1 MARDIVYYFDKVKG
15 SGIGL
20 GGVQGHE
27 LGEIQTDFNMS
38 FTIDGSKDSCKIK
51 VLSYTNYELEPF
63 TILWHY
69 ATQTWWI
76 VKNDKVERHQNES
89 GFYYIHNINL
99 NGAIDLLS
107 ARDLT
112 DCACNSKIYTIHQV
126 ASKLIALSNFEFST
140 TFYYQNN
147 VNSNDIVDYVK
158 TFENYS
164 LLSALREFF
173 DGYNCS
179 LKMTFNTHYGAGVY
193 YLDSANI
200 LVYSKSGNVNNTIID
215 IDTFDDTRETRTIGS
230 NSFGTTVMS
239 NAENVISTKAKTY
252 PSVGAVRPSSK
263 EYELTADASAGHNTN
278 NAIIRLP
285 TPAYTVNWVRI
296 WTYAIGVTYIR
307 TGDPRNYLCAFYPF
321 NKSYTQELFDA
332 KIDDLITAHPDEEQ
346 DLQELKNNFNTIFE
360 NVLKYCSV
368 TLYNGVIYN
377 ADDTFT
383 IPSSIPYMPSFSYTG
398 GDGIGTTR
406 KFGLFTKDIKN
417 SLKRPW
423 QGMSWERGSDII
435 DGLEMFSLQDGLS
448 YDYLE
453 YNDANSDSGDI
464 YTQGDYLLS
473 IKTMD
478 GSTTRKFELTAYNLN
493 GLFFSVNYIPMLD
506 LKIKVENQ
514 TDKRDIHL
522 YNQNGKFIDSVALS
536 KLLNSYADEISSDNI
551 TRFMTYYS
559 FSSVPKVGTIV
570 DNNGTKYVINNVSVE
585 FTQNEQNGSVAY
597 FIQAE
602 FTLSKQVA
610 VKSININANSN
621 IRDYGIPQA
630 NTVMRKQLYR
640 DYYEFTLNYDTSSD
654 TDWYISLQNELLLT
668 NTKKQ
673 ERQAI
678 IQITWFNNNTY
689 YYQLPTEI
697 FPLKKQV
704 VEVVNFKDN
713 NIIGYSSQV
722 VGTGFD
728 LTRLLQ
734 YNNVT
739 VPISYVNDWGGFKGI
754 DLKMVKAD
762 NVEKAFNNYLTPSGY
777 QTSAGLILNE
787 PFIPQDIYTYVIN
800 NGLVDYSIT
809 ENAYQ
814 KDPLEVPVF
823 EHITQ
828 LNDSDEVIVGANIFD
843 DHSEENNVGYIYAW
857 GYAPKNK
864 ANEYNASSF
873 VTQTITRTG
882 TAPNYVWSIH
892 HPCRL
897 GYGTKNSH
905 KVMSVELFEDW
916 SSNNGF
922 HNSMAVNNS
931 YDLVVF
937 RIAYNPYTNKVIAK
951 DLMFV
956 VNVGENAEYTP
967 SQGIYLYINHYKVE
981 K

>member
-27 LGEIQTDFNMS
+27 LGEIQTGFNMS
-38 FTIDGSKDSCKIK
+38 FTIDGTKDSCKIK

-63 TILWHY
+63 TILWHIE
-69 ATQTWWI
+69 TNTWWI

-158 TFENYS
+158 TFENYT

-200 LVYSKSGNVNNTIID
+200 YIYSKSGNVNNTIID

-296 WTYAIGVTYIR
+296 WVYQVSISIL
-307 TGDPRNYLCAFYPF
+307 RNNSAERFTSIYPF
-321 NKSYTQELFDA
+321 NREYSYSLFETAINELIA
-332 KIDDLITAHPDEEQ
+332 NHPDEEQ
-346 DLQELKNNFNTIFE
+346 DLLELLNNFDSVFE
-360 NVLKYCSV
+360 NCLKYASV

-377 ADDTFT
+377 PDDTFT
-383 IPSSIPYMPSFSYTG
+383 IPSSVPYMPSFSYTG
-398 GDGIGTTR
+398 DDFIGTTR
-406 KFGLFTKDIKN
+406 KFGLFTKDVRN

-435 DGLEMFSLQDGLS
+435 DGLQMFSLQDGLT

-453 YNDANSDSGDI
+453 YNDAGSSTGLI
-464 YTQGDYLLS
+464 GTQGIYEVYAYPKGGSNDHDRNFILS
-473 IKTMD
+473 
-478 GSTTRKFELTAYNLN
+478 AYTKNDV
-493 GLFFSVNYIPMLD
+493 FFSVNYIPMLD

-585 FTQNEQNGSVAY
+585 FTQNEQNDDVAY

-654 TDWYISLQNELLLT
+654 NDWYISLQDELLLT
-668 NTKKQ
+668 N
-673 ERQAI
+673 
-678 IQITWFNNNTY
+678 
-689 YYQLPTEI
+689 
-697 FPLKKQV
+697 
-704 VEVVNFKDN
+704 
-713 NIIGYSSQV
+713 S
-722 VGTGFD
+722 
-728 LTRLLQ
+728 
-734 YNNVT
+734 
-739 VPISYVNDWGGFKGI
+739 
-754 DLKMVKAD
+754 
-762 NVEKAFNNYLTPSGY
+762 
-777 QTSAGLILNE
+777 
-787 PFIPQDIYTYVIN
+787 
-800 NGLVDYSIT
+800 
-809 ENAYQ
+809 
-814 KDPLEVPVF
+814 
-823 EHITQ
+823 
-828 LNDSDEVIVGANIFD
+828 
-843 DHSEENNVGYIYAW
+843 
-857 GYAPKNK
+857 KNK
-864 ANEYNASSF
+864 
-873 VTQTITRTG
+873 
-882 TAPNYVWSIH
+882 
-892 HPCRL
+892 
-897 GYGTKNSH
+897 
-905 KVMSVELFEDW
+905 
-916 SSNNGF
+916 
-922 HNSMAVNNS
+922 
-931 YDLVVF
+931 
-937 RIAYNPYTNKVIAK
+937 K
-951 DLMFV
+951 DKL
-956 VNVGENAEYTP
+956 
-967 SQGIYLYINHYKVE
+967 
-981 K
+981 